1 MKNPIKV
8 IQTLIFTLCLIF
20 GVAIGT
26 SGPTYAS
33 MDEDCGKC
41 DFEPTIGMEFCNFT
55 VDWGQCSGNNG
66 EEECGGVWCDRP
78 EVVL

>member
-33 MDEDCGKC
+33 LSSDCGWC
-41 DFEPTIGMEFCNFT
+41 DKDPDTQLEFCNFEP
-55 VDWGQCSGNNG
+55 WGTQCAGNDG
-66 EEECGGVWCDRP
+66 GACGSVKCGGDDQ
-78 EVVL
+78 